1 MKKNLDYI
9 EKQYKEHI
17 KEMNPLEFGLYQRY
31 FITGLYEAF
40 IENNDEKALKY
51 KEMLEDI
58 SNYYN
63 ENHTNVY
70 IKEIERRL
78 DTANEFLI
86 KALEEN
92 RNTTML
98 YIEASYDEDNK
109 IITLSNQILKAL
121 MEYNESNEE
130 KVPKKLIEDILE
142 ITELRIDNIK
152 YFIDIHEEDYP
163 ELSKNMD
170 YPLYWL
176 IKEYNEYQELKEQIK
191 QL

>member
-1 MKKNLDYI
+1 MKNVNHI
-9 EKQYKEHI
+9 EKQYKECI
-17 KEMNPLEFGLYQRY
+17 KDMNPLEFGLYQRY

-40 IENNDEKALKY
+40 IENDEEKGLKY

-63 ENHTNVY
+63 ENHSNVY
-70 IKEIERRL
+70 LKEIERRL
-78 DTANEFLI
+78 DTANDFLI

-98 YIEASYDEDNK
+98 YIEASYREDNN
-109 IITLSNQILKAL
+109 ILSLSNQILKAL
-121 MEYNESNEE
+121 IEYNETNEE

-142 ITELRIDNIK
+142 ITELRIEHIK
-152 YFIDIHEEDYP
+152 YFIDLHEDNP
-163 ELSKNMD
+163 ELSKDMG

-176 IKEYNEYQELKEQIK
+176 IKEYDEYQELKEQIK
-191 QL
+191 GL

>member
-1 MKKNLDYI
+1 MTKNLSYI
-9 EKQYKEHI
+9 EKQFKEHI
-17 KEMNPLEFGLYQRY
+17 KDMNPVEFGLYQRY

-40 IENNDEKALKY
+40 IENDEGKALKY
-51 KEMLEDI
+51 KQMLEDV
-58 SNYYN
+58 SKYYH

-98 YIEASYDEDNK
+98 YIESSYNEDNK

-121 MEYNESNEE
+121 LLFNESNEE

-163 ELSKNMD
+163 ELSKNKD
-170 YPLYWL
+170 YPFYWL
-176 IKEYNEYQELKEQIK
+176 IKEYDEYQELKEQIK